1 MNPYFD
7 GKNVHAD
14 SEVEAFAFMQG
25 MEKGK
30 ELEREKKKK
39 VEPDKPKEKI
49 DPIEQRLFA
58 LDEALEKLFMGE
70 ERVDFKNRLIFAKE
84 YANSLKIKITS
95 EELKLRIW
103 DARKRVEGN
112 TEDYSPNDIIEA
124 PPYVWS
130 WEKLIM
136 MSDTNLISASPK
148 VGKTTLI
155 IEMISK
161 WASGEDEFLGHK
173 FTGKCPKVVV
183 IGTDMPNARWM
194 PLLHKFGL
202 AEKVSE
208 TGYRFLDPI
217 IHLFT
222 TDRPLHLD
230 DQGLSKI
237 ADIVEKNPK
246 CICLWD
252 SYAACCPHGIDEKSN
267 YFSQPLADLKE
278 VTSPHKVTNLIVHH
292 SGSEGSRTNDAVRAS
307 RGHSSLP
314 AAVSQLIAMRWHNKE
329 DDIEDNRIILHT
341 KGRGDEGIH
350 LVVEQNDY
358 GFELKGTFVEV
369 MQGQKLEK
377 IINGLTERQQDVYQI
392 IEEHEIDYITPT
404 QLAEKVEFAEKD
416 KTNLDICRRTLDQLV
431 KKRLVEKEKAPTDK
445 AVENRYRKLH

>member
-1 MNPYFD
+1 MYMDENEEYKSKYLD
-7 GKNVHAD
+7 LLAYVDELKEKNETTAPD
-14 SEVEAFAFMQG
+14 
-25 MEKGK
+25 KGK
-30 ELEREKKKK
+30 EKL
-39 VEPDKPKEKI
+39 

-58 LDEALEKLFMGE
+58 LDEALEKLFIGK

-124 PPYVWS
+124 PPHVWS

-148 VGKTTLI
+148 VGKTTLL

-161 WASGEDEFLGHK
+161 WARGEDEFLSHK
-173 FTGKCPKVVV
+173 FTGKCPKIIL

-202 AEKVSE
+202 AEKVTA
-208 TGYRFLDPI
+208 TGYRFIDPI

-237 ADIVEKNPK
+237 ADIVEKNPN

-278 VTSPHKVTNLIVHH
+278 VTAPHKVTNLIVHH
-292 SGSEGSRTNDAVRAS
+292 SGTEGSRSNDAVRAS

-314 AAVSQLIAMRWHNKE
+314 AAVSQLLAMRWHNKE

-358 GFELKGTFVEV
+358 GFELKGTFAEV

-377 IINGLTERQQDVYQI
+377 IINGLTERQQDVYEI
-392 IEEHEIDYITPT
+392 IEEHPIDFITPT
-404 QLAEKVEFAEKD
+404 DLSKKVEFAEKE
-416 KTNLDICRRTLDQLV
+416 KTNLDLCRRTLDQLV
-431 KKRLVEKEKAPTDK
+431 KKRLVEKEKGSGDK
-445 AVENRYRKLH
+445 NSIENRYRKLH